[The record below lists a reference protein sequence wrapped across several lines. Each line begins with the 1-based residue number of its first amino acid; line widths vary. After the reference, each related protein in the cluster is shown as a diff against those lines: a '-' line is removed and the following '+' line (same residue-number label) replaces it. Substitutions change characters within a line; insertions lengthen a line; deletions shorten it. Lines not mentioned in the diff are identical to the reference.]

1 MNEFPSKA
9 SVHKAVLLHEV
20 VTLLTDNR
28 SPKST
33 NDKADRFVYI
43 DGTLGGCNH
52 ALAIA
57 KAMKGH
63 LTVLGIDRDPVAVR
77 RAENI
82 LGDKA
87 EEVTIVKG
95 NFRDM
100 RDIVAKNGIKAADAI
115 LLDLG
120 ISSDQLENS
129 GKGFTFQNDEPLQM
143 IMGDS
148 SDHAFDASKIVN
160 DWDESTIANII
171 YGYAEERFARRIAA
185 AIVRYRHKKK
195 IETSAELAEIVKYA
209 VPPFYRRS
217 RIHPATKTFQAIRI
231 AVNDELGAIRDGLDG
246 AFEILA
252 PQGRLAVISFHSL
265 EDRITKTFF
274 MNKAKNKT
282 AKIINKKPIIA
293 GERELAENPRARSAK
308 LRVIEKIQ

>member
-1 MNEFPSKA
+1 M
-9 SVHKAVLLHEV
+9 
-20 VTLLTDNR
+20 
-28 SPKST
+28 
-33 NDKADRFVYI
+33 
-43 DGTLGGCNH
+43 
-52 ALAIA
+52 AIA

-265 EDRITKTFF
+265 EDRIVKTFF